1 MDSNAAAA
9 VATVAGEEEDWELC
23 NDDGFVYKR
32 KRRRLDPAEAVAA
45 RSSVAQAADIEAEEN
60 RRRER
65 RRKTLLKVRAKYQRE
80 IEQWEV
86 LSRNL
91 RAMEERNR
99 RLQEQYRREG
109 EEGTVPLA
117 EASSLSVVQQRELS
131 RASMVEDLLS
141 QVEAQESIIHHVSK
155 LCDIAEALCQ
165 TQEDRLKQCLI
176 DLPIWASPRELM
188 ASLCDE

>member
-1 MDSNAAAA
+1 MDSIAAA
-9 VATVAGEEEDWELC
+9 VATVSLEQEDWELC

-45 RSSVAQAADIEAEEN
+45 RSSVAQAVDLEAEEN

-65 RRKTLLKVRAKYQRE
+65 RRKTLLKVRAKYRRE

-86 LSRNL
+86 LSSNL
-91 RAMEERNR
+91 QAMEERAR
-99 RLQEQYRREG
+99 KLQEQYRQEG
-109 EEGTVPLA
+109 EVGMASRL
-117 EASSLSVVQQRELS
+117 EASLLTVVQHKELS
-131 RASMVEDLLS
+131 CVSMVEDLLS
-141 QVEAQESIIHHVSK
+141 QVEAQEAIIRNVSK
-155 LCDIAEALCQ
+155 LCDIAEALCMTEENQ
-165 TQEDRLKQCLI
+165 LKQRLI

>member
-1 MDSNAAAA
+1 MESIAAAISMS
-9 VATVAGEEEDWELC
+9 TEEEGDWELC

-45 RSSVAQAADIEAEEN
+45 RSSVAQAADLEAEEN

-65 RRKTLLKVRAKYQRE
+65 RRMTLLKVRAKYQRE

-86 LSRNL
+86 LSNNL
-91 RAMEERNR
+91 RAMEERTR
-99 RLQEQYRREG
+99 KLREQYRREG
-109 EEGTVPLA
+109 EEGTALFL
-117 EASSLSVVQQRELS
+117 EASSLNSVQEKELS
-131 RASMVEDLLS
+131 CASMVEDLLS
-141 QVEAQESIIHHVSK
+141 QVEGQEGIIRNVSK
-155 LCDIAEALCQ
+155 LCDMAEALCKTEADQ
-165 TQEDRLKQCLI
+165 LKQCLI